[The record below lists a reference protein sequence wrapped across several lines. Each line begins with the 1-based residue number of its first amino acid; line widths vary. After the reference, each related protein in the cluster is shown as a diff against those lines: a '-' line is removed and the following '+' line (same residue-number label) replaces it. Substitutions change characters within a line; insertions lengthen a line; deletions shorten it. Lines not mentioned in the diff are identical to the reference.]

1 MKTIS
6 ALTVRKKFGA
16 ILDEVAKGK
25 EPITI
30 TRANRPMVVMEPY
43 AAYEVRTNHE
53 ERRKRLLEVSRR
65 MDEWAKRNAKYTKKG
80 PDAVTLIRKI
90 RGPI

>member
-16 ILDEVAKGK
+16 ILDEVAKGNK
-25 EPITI
+25 PITI
-30 TRANRPMVVMEPY
+30 TRANQPMVVMEPY
-43 AAYEVRTNHE
+43 ATYEARTNHE

-65 MDEWAKRNAKYTKKG
+65 MDEWARRNAKHLKG
-80 PDAVTLIRKI
+80 LDAVAAIRQI
-90 RGPI
+90 RDSR